1 MLLWDAVN
9 RVRTGGL
16 SAVGVLGLTVMSGCG
31 RACTQAGC
39 VGEYSLRSGSDT
51 YDLLLGS
58 DQTGALSLNGQ
69 PIESFKWEWDNDQ
82 PFLQVSGATTSRLE
96 VLAGNRPLPGLSKFH
111 ASYYGLDPRCRFRSH
126 RAVALALG
134 VDRGVAAFSPVR

>member
-16 SAVGVLGLTVMSGCG
+16 SAVGVLGLTVMSGGG

-96 VLAGNRPLPGLSKFH
+96 VLAGNRL
-111 ASYYGLDPRCRFRSH
+111 ARFRVL
-126 RAVALALG
+126 RIGLPLAQ
-134 VDRGVAAFSPVR
+134 DRCTIAAILAPATFE